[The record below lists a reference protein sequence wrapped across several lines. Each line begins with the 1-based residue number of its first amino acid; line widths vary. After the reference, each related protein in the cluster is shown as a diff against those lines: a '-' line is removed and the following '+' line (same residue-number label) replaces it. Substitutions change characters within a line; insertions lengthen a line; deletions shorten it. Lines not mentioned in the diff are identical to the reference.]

1 MCFIYN
7 VKTILFNGFDDP
19 YNSNNKR
26 SLYKD
31 LFYYYYYND
40 R

>member
-1 MCFIYN
+1 MYFIYN

-26 SLYKD
+26 SIYKD
-31 LFYYYYYND
+31 LISY
-40 R
+40 

>member
-1 MCFIYN
+1 MYFIYN
-7 VKTILFNGFDDP
+7 VKTILFNDFDDP

-31 LFYYYYYND
+31 LISY
-40 R
+40 